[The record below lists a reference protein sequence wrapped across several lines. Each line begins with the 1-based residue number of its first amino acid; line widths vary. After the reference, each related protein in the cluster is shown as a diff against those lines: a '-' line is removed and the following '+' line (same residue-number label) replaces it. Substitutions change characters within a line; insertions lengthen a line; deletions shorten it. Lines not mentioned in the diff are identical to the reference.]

1 MKIPGPDGYTGE
13 FYQTFKKLLMPVLF
27 KLFQKGKQK
36 DNNTSNSF
44 YEASIILIPKPDK
57 DTTRKENLRPTALMN
72 IDIKV
77 LNKIL
82 ANQKAH
88 IP

>member
-44 YEASIILIPKPDK
+44 YEASIILIPQPDK

-82 ANQKAH
+82 ANQ
-88 IP
+88 I